1 MHLPPAL
8 AAGTVIH
15 NELEVLDVL
24 GVGAYGRVYLAK
36 DMRSK
41 KLYAI
46 KSLYQR
52 GLDHR
57 QCMLQRNELTLHAQL
72 SHPHI
77 VRLERI
83 ISEKPDYV
91 HIVLEYCPEGDLFS
105 AITDRDLYYGNHDL
119 IRSVFLQ
126 LLDAVRYCHAH
137 NVYHRDLKPENI
149 LVFNGGKT
157 VKLTDFGLATRDSIA
172 NDYGCGSIF
181 YFSPGMSYKI
191 PPLPGPAYCLS
202 LGIHTQTTLVTFR
215 CTECQGD
222 LSQRSGYA
230 TVPNDIWSLG
240 IVLVN
245 LATSRNPW
253 REACIDDDMFRS
265 YLADRDYLLKLL
277 PISRELN
284 RILKRIL
291 CIDPMRRISLDELA
305 EEIRNCKYFTRTEQV
320 EQLEIPSRQRL
331 QNIFPPSPP
340 TTPRADISG
349 FFSSTTCVAYG
360 DNTSSSSPPPSP
372 TSPLV
377 PSLNKHSSGSN
388 DHHHHHSAAADA
400 TKMPPSPNPSR

>member
-181 YFSPGMSYKI
+181 YFSP
-191 PPLPGPAYCLS
+191 
-202 LGIHTQTTLVTFR
+202 
-215 CTECQGD
+215 ECQGD

-388 DHHHHHSAAADA
+388 DHHHHSAAADA